1 VSECD
6 PKALELVGREMSV
19 DEVLQ
24 AALRDRDYYQAS
36 GGGLT
41 LSGGDPVF
49 QPQFAEALLRGAKSH
64 GLHCCVET
72 SGYALWGVLRSLLP
86 LVDLW
91 LFDWKE
97 TDPRRHEQFTGK
109 PNALILANL
118 RQLHAEGAQIL
129 LRCPLVPQHNARQE
143 HLDGI
148 AALARELP
156 SLIGVELL
164 PYYDLWRA
172 KLARFGLES
181 ALPESVKP
189 PPRETVDT
197 WKAYLRQRGVR
208 LVG

>member
-1 VSECD
+1 MHRQVIRQ
-6 PKALELVGREMSV
+6 PQLARAVREAEQCVVLWSAREQRPV
-19 DEVLQ
+19 DEADRNRRPQTGVVV
-24 AALRDRDYYQAS
+24 ALGQ
-36 GGGLT
+36 
-41 LSGGDPVF
+41 
-49 QPQFAEALLRGAKSH
+49 LLR
-64 GLHCCVET
+64 V
-72 SGYALWGVLRSLLP
+72 
-86 LVDLW
+86 
-91 LFDWKE
+91 
-97 TDPRRHEQFTGK
+97 K

-156 SLIGVELL
+156 SLTGVELL